1 MHPGDRIDFNGTG
14 FDTSGTF
21 TLQQAGVVKTT
32 LINPVTCGA
41 GCVELNVPPN
51 PAVGA
56 FTGCV
61 TMPAGTGCGP
71 ETIHVV
77 NP

>member
-1 MHPGDRIDFNGTG
+1 MGTG

-21 TLQQAGVVKTT
+21 TLRQGGVVKTT
-32 LINPVTCGA
+32 LITPVGCGV
-41 GCVELNVPPN
+41 GCVELNVPPS

-61 TMPAGTGCGP
+61 TMPTGTGCGP
-71 ETIHVV
+71 QIINVV